1 MPKYQINVGA
11 TIPLH
16 RPKDS
21 SINAGFDVQGP
32 QGGGQVNLSHNFGQ
46 KSGMVQLNG
55 VYSSNV
61 SKIVDNVLKNTS
73 FNLQLPAAFR
83 YGRGGFGYSFNPSL
97 TVGKDGHYIS
107 GTLGIDGMNK
117 NNPLLRTNFNYNN
130 GYGNE

>member
-1 MPKYQINVGA
+1 MPKYEVNIGA

-21 SINAGFDVQGP
+21 SINAGFSAYGSK
-32 QGGGQVNLSHNFGQ
+32 GGGQVNLSHNFGQ

-61 SKIVDNVLKNTS
+61 SKIVDNALKNTS
-73 FNLQLPAAFR
+73 FNLQLPASFK
-83 YGRGGFGYSFNPSL
+83 YGKQGFGYAFNPSL
-97 TVGKDGHYIS
+97 TIGKDGHYIS

-117 NNPLLRTNFNYNN
+117 NNPLLRTNFSYNN
-130 GYGNE
+130 GQGNE

>member
-1 MPKYQINVGA
+1 
-11 TIPLH
+11 
-16 RPKDS
+16 
-21 SINAGFDVQGP
+21 
-32 QGGGQVNLSHNFGQ
+32 
-46 KSGMVQLNG
+46 MVQLNG

-83 YGRGGFGYSFNPSL
+83 YGREGFGYSFNPSL

-117 NNPLLRTNFNYNN
+117 NNPLLRTNFSYNN
-130 GYGNE
+130 GQENE